1 VTRRHLTFL
10 CESDRLAATLDEGEK
25 TTGLL
30 LVTGGNEIRSGA
42 FSGQASLAA
51 SLAEQG
57 FPVFRFDRRGVGDSE
72 GINRGFRDEEAD
84 IRAALAAFRE
94 AAPQVSR
101 VVGFGNCDAAS
112 ALMLAGGA
120 GCDALVLSNP
130 WTIEEAGDAG
140 DEGDDSGSDTT
151 PPASAIRARYIAKLK
166 NPREI
171 ARLLSGGVDY
181 RKLLRGI
188 ARAVGPKAAPS
199 TLAGDLRD
207 GLAGF
212 SGSVRIL
219 LAEADRTAQVFIE
232 NWDASDARIAR
243 CPKAGHAYVEPH
255 ARQWLETRLL
265 ESLND

>member
-1 VTRRHLTFL
+1 MTRQHLTFL
-10 CESDRLAATLDEGEK
+10 CGGDRLAATLDEGEK
-25 TTGLL
+25 TSGLL

-42 FSGQASLAA
+42 FSGQAALAA

-72 GINRGFRDEEAD
+72 GVNRGFRDEEAD

-94 AAPQVSR
+94 AAPHVSR
-101 VVGFGNCDAAS
+101 IVGFGNCDAAS

-130 WTIEEAGDAG
+130 WTIEDAGDA
-140 DEGDDSGSDTT
+140 DDSEDMDTT

-171 ARLLSGGVDY
+171 ARLLSGRVDY

-199 TLAGDLRD
+199 TLTGYLRAGLS
-207 GLAGF
+207 GF
-212 SGSVRIL
+212 SGPVRIL
-219 LAEADRTAQVFIE
+219 LAEADRTAQVFVE
-232 NWDASDARIAR
+232 NWDTSDARIVR
-243 CPKAGHAYVEPH
+243 CPNAGHAYVEPH
-255 ARQWLETRLL
+255 AREWLQARLL
-265 ESLND
+265 EALSD

>member
-1 VTRRHLTFL
+1 MTRRHLTFL
-10 CESDRLAATLDEGEK
+10 CEGDRLAATLDEGEK

-94 AAPQVSR
+94 AAPHLSR

-130 WTIEEAGDAG
+130 WTIGVAGDAG

-151 PPASAIRARYIAKLK
+151 PPASAIRARYVAKLK

-255 ARQWLETRLL
+255 ARQWLEARLL

>member
-10 CESDRLAATLDEGEK
+10 CEGDRLTGTIDEASN

-42 FSGQASLAA
+42 FSGQAALAA

-72 GINRGFRDEEAD
+72 GVNRGFREEEAD
-84 IRAALAAFRE
+84 IRAALAAFRG
-94 AAPQVSR
+94 AAPHVSR
-101 VVGFGNCDAAS
+101 IVGFGNCDAAS

-120 GCDALVLSNP
+120 GCSALVLSNP
-130 WTIEEAGDAG
+130 WTIEEAGDASNG
-140 DEGDDSGSDTT
+140 GDDAGADTT

-188 ARAVGPKAAPS
+188 ARAVGPKPAPS

-207 GLAGF
+207 GLGGF
-212 SGSVRIL
+212 SGPVRIL

-232 NWDASDARIAR
+232 NWDASDTRIAR
-243 CPKAGHAYVEPH
+243 CPNAGHAYVEPH
-255 ARQWLETRLL
+255 ARQWLEARLL
-265 ESLND
+265 EALND

>member
-1 VTRRHLTFL
+1 MTRRHLTFL
-10 CESDRLAATLDEGEK
+10 CEGDRLAATLDEGEK

-42 FSGQASLAA
+42 FSGQAALAA

-72 GINRGFRDEEAD
+72 GVNRGFREEEVD

-94 AAPQVSR
+94 AAPHVSR
-101 VVGFGNCDAAS
+101 IVGFGNCDAAS

-130 WTIEEAGDAG
+130 WTIEEAGDASDG
-140 DEGDDSGSDTT
+140 GDDTGSDTT

-207 GLAGF
+207 GLGGF
-212 SGSVRIL
+212 SGPVRIL
-219 LAEADRTAQVFIE
+219 LAEADRTAQVFVE

-243 CPKAGHAYVEPH
+243 CPNAGHAYVEPH
-255 ARQWLETRLL
+255 ARQWLEARLL
-265 ESLND
+265 EALHD